1 MSAVKKLVKKT
12 TPKFARRMNPDFAL
26 MEGRDPQEALD
37 PLDLFGAEK
46 SRLAAEEAEKLGGE
60 ALSLQ
65 ERQMGSL
72 EDWMKFLKDSYSP
85 YGTQA
90 APAMEGM
97 AALSGAAGP
106 EAELAAIEQV
116 KGGPLYNQLLQ
127 TGESEVLRNRSA
139 TGGLRGGGSISDI
152 NRNAQASLNT
162 ALGSRFNQLSALSG
176 QALGG
181 LGALTG
187 AGSANMGQQS
197 AMTNAMGET
206 LGGIGNIGLSK
217 AAADSQRMGNAIGT
231 VGSLFAM
238 FSDERLKTNI
248 NKIGDKNGLPY
259 YEWEW
264 NETAKDKF
272 GLTGKQKGHMVSD
285 VELKYPDAV
294 KERDGYKT
302 VNYAAIG
309 GE

>member
-1 MSAVKKLVKKT
+1 MGKVKDLAKK
-12 TPKFARRMNPDFAL
+12 MNPDFGL
-26 MEGRDPQEALD
+26 LSGEDPQEALD
-37 PLDLFGAEK
+37 PLDLFGAKK
-46 SRLAAEEAEKLGGE
+46 SRLAAEEAEKLGNE
-60 ALSLQ
+60 ALTLQ

-72 EDWMKFLKDSYSP
+72 EDWMQFLKDSYSP

-116 KGGPLYNQLLQ
+116 KSGPLYQQLLE
-127 TGESEVLRNRSA
+127 TGEGEVLRNRSV

-162 ALGSRFNQLSALSG
+162 ALGSRFNQLGALSG

-217 AAADSQRMGNAIGT
+217 AAADSQRMGNAIGSI
-231 VGSLFAM
+231 GSLFAM

-248 NKIGDKNGLPY
+248 NKIGEKNGMPW

-264 NETAKDKF
+264 NKTANDKF
-272 GLTGKQKGHMVSD
+272 DLSGKSQGHMVSD
-285 VELKYPDAV
+285 VEINHPEAV
-294 KERDGYKT
+294 SMQDGYKQ
-302 VNYAAIG
+302 VNYSILG